1 MLGMFRCTNM
11 EVVAGF
17 NLVRILMERLLVT
30 YLVGQFLSPLMVVC
44 LPLGLVVMMEMVLNL
59 DMSGCMN
66 MEVVVGLSEGGTLME
81 RLLLIGLVN
90 QFFSPVMAMCWPLG
104 L

>member
-1 MLGMFRCTNM
+1 M

-30 YLVGQFLSPLMVVC
+30 CLVGQFLSPLMVVW
-44 LPLGLVVMMEMVLNL
+44 LPLGHVVMMEMVLNL